1 MSASDINLLLTG
13 ICAFLAVAGGAVKYL
28 LGRVDEKNKAAAAE
42 QLAARQELTLRL
54 HEEIKD
60 LRAMVS
66 RLQTENALYMRRI
79 FELEA
84 FIHQL
89 PGVATLPTTP
99 GWPPEQ
105 LMTPLTGVV
114 KK

>member
-13 ICAFLAVAGGAVKYL
+13 ICAFLVVLGGGIKYL

-42 QLAARQELTLRL
+42 QLAARHELTLRL

-60 LRAMVS
+60 LRGMVAK
-66 RLQTENALYMRRI
+66 LQSENALYMRRI
-79 FELEA
+79 FALEA
-84 FIHQL
+84 YIHQM
-89 PGVATLPTTP
+89 PGVQELPVTP

-105 LMTPLTGVV
+105 LMTPLTGVPRS
-114 KK
+114 

>member
-13 ICAFLAVAGGAVKYL
+13 IGGFLIIVGGAIKYL
-28 LGRVDEKNKAAAAE
+28 LSRVDEKNKAAANE

-60 LRAMVS
+60 LRGMVAK
-66 RLQTENALYMRRI
+66 LQNENALYMRRI
-79 FELEA
+79 FALEA
-84 FIHQL
+84 YIHQL
-89 PGVATLPTTP
+89 PGVTQLPQTP

-105 LMTPLTGVV
+105 LMTPLSGGP
-114 KK
+114 K